1 MLKITERLNLKDFS
15 GMGVGPKSVCNLY
28 EVSEKQDLLSL
39 LENSLFTEEPYFIIG
54 TGANTVFVSDRT
66 FNLLKINLQDID
78 TRGNIVSVGAGV
90 DWDTFVLKYMSLGGV
105 GMEALSII
113 PGTVGAAPIQNI
125 GAYGVE
131 VCEFIDSV
139 EVFNTQT
146 KQFEVLD
153 NSTCE
158 FGYRN
163 SVFKKNPGKYV
174 VLTVN
179 FKLLTGEENK
189 RKYKNKIVGYKD
201 FVKLF
206 DLNNKNN
213 KDEFINSLTGEEV
226 REAVIQVRN
235 SKFPKKGEI
244 FNCGSFFANPIIPRG
259 NLPKLQ
265 EKFPEVPVFAV
276 VGMGDKAS
284 SADQQVKIPI
294 AYIIEKIGL
303 KGHNADFTNGNFG
316 IHKNHSL
323 IVTSNGKGTVAEF
336 LKFIESIKQKVLVE
350 SGLKIEEEVN
360 LV

>member
-1 MLKITERLNLKDFS
+1 
-15 GMGVGPKSVCNLY
+15 VGAEGLCNLY
-28 EVSEKQDLLSL
+28 EITEKKDLSALF
-39 LENSLFTEEPYFIIG
+39 ENPEFRVQPYFVIG
-54 TGANTVFVSDRT
+54 TGANTVFTSSKT
-66 FNLLKINLQDID
+66 INLLKINLH
-78 TRGNIVSVGAGV
+78 NIESVHGMISVGAGV

-139 EVFNTQT
+139 EVFNIKT
-146 KQFEVLD
+146 KQLEVLD

-158 FGYRN
+158 FSYRN

-189 RKYKNKIVGYKD
+189 RKYKNKIVSYKD

-206 DLNNKNN
+206 DLNNNNN
-213 KDEFINSLTGEEV
+213 KEKFVNGLTGEEV
-226 REAVIQVRN
+226 RAAVIQVRN
-235 SKFPKKGEI
+235 SKFPKKGEVY
-244 FNCGSFFANPIIPRG
+244 NCGSFFANPIISRSE
-259 NLPKLQ
+259 LPKLQ

-276 VGMGDKAS
+276 VGMGDTAKT
-284 SADQQVKIPI
+284 DDEQVKIPI

-303 KGHNADFTNGNFG
+303 KGYNADFTNGNFG
-316 IHKNHSL
+316 IHKNHAL
-323 IVTSNGKGTVAEF
+323 IVISNGKGSVSEF
-336 LKFIESIKQKVLVE
+336 LEFIKFIKQKVFRE